1 MFRDMRRI
9 KQALSKEESTAVL
22 SKATSGVLAV
32 SGDDG
37 FPYAVPVSYV
47 YDDNK
52 LYIHC
57 AAQGHKIDAI
67 RRDEKV
73 SFCVIDQ
80 DHVVPEEYTTYFRSV
95 IVFGKAR
102 ILEDQAEK
110 RRALEILAAKYSPN
124 QEQGRLQ
131 EINRL
136 LEQTCMVEIA
146 VEHLSGKESIEL
158 VRQKQSKP

>member
-9 KQALSKEESTAVL
+9 KQALSKEESITVL
-22 SKATSGVLAV
+22 GKGTSGVLAV

-52 LYIHC
+52 LYFHC
-57 AAQGHKIDAI
+57 ATQGHKMDAI

-95 IVFGKAR
+95 IVFGKAK

-110 RRALEILAAKYSPN
+110 RRALGILAAKYSPN
-124 QEQGRLQ
+124 QEQGRLH

-158 VRQKQSKP
+158 VRQKQSKQ